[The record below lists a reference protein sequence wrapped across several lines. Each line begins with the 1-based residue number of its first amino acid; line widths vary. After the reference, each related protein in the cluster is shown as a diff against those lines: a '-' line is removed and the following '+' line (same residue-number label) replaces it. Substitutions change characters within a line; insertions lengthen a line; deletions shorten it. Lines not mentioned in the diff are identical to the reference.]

1 MTLLSA
7 LPDLLSAYVTSSL
20 TPFGGVDP
28 HVDWRDAFLMLL
40 SPLFFAVVVA
50 EWLRMRG
57 EKRQGKAVYDWR
69 DSRDSMVLGG
79 VYTWLDVVLVLVF
92 VLPAMNWV
100 HTHHRLTSIELTP
113 LSFAAL
119 YLGVEFCYYWFH
131 RASHRIRWFWCAHV
145 VHHGSEHMNF
155 TTAMRQSWLYT
166 FAGNWL
172 FYLPMVW
179 IGFEPKAVLLALSF
193 NLGYQFFVHTQWV
206 GKLHPL
212 IELIFNT
219 PSHHRAHHG
228 RNPRYIDKNYGGTLI
243 VFDRLFG
250 TFVEETEA
258 VDYGL
263 VRQVHTH
270 NPFWL
275 TLHEWAAMLRD
286 VMRPGPLSLRLKHIW
301 APPEWER
308 PGTQA
313 ADNRA
318 HASESAPRPHDPAHP

>member
-1 MTLLSA
+1 MMYPND
-7 LPDLLSAYVTSSL
+7 LPALLSAYVSASL
-20 TPFGGVDP
+20 MPFGGVDP
-28 HVDWRDAFLMLL
+28 HVDWRDGFLMLL
-40 SPLFFAVVVA
+40 SPLFFVVVVM
-50 EWLRMRG
+50 EWLRMRHERRNG
-57 EKRQGKAVYDWR
+57 QSVYNWR
-69 DSRDSMVLGG
+69 DSIDSMVLGG
-79 VYTWLDVVLVLVF
+79 VYTWIDVVLVLVF

-100 HTHHRLTSIELTP
+100 HANHSLGTIELTP
-113 LSFAAL
+113 TSFAAL
-119 YLGVEFCYYWFH
+119 YLGVELCYYGFH

-155 TTAMRQSWLYT
+155 TTAMRQSWLYS

-193 NLGYQFFVHTQWV
+193 NLAYQFFVHTQWV

-228 RNPRYIDKNYGGTLI
+228 RNERYIDKNYGGTLI

-250 TFVEETEA
+250 TFVQETEA

-270 NPFWL
+270 NPLWL
-275 TLHEWAAMLRD
+275 TLHEWVAMFRD
-286 VMRPGPLSLRLKHIW
+286 VMRPGPLAVRLKHIW